1 MLPRVKTSSQKIDKY
16 REIIPASLFREIKSF
31 SKELKGLRVIHI
43 NSTPR
48 GGGVAEVLKSLV
60 PLMKGLGLDVHWHTI
75 PPQKEFFEITK
86 QIHNALQGKKSHLPK
101 SFKKNYLSYTKEV
114 SSLMRNME
122 ADVWILHDPQ
132 PAALVDFIGD
142 SVKIS
147 RIHIDSSNPDPGAW
161 NFIRSFLL
169 SFDKI
174 IFSSKDFVGKK
185 VASKSVIFAPAI
197 NPFTEKN
204 TPMKESSAKD
214 ILESFGINTKKPLI
228 VQVSRFDPFK
238 DPIGVIKSYKIAKKK
253 IPNLQLALAGLF
265 LAHDD
270 PEAMRVFKE
279 VEKAASGDND
289 IFLFSNP
296 DHLGSLRVDRFVNAC
311 QTASDIVLQKSIKE
325 GFGLSVTEAMW
336 KAKPVIAGRVGGIKL
351 QIKNGK
357 NGFLV
362 SSPQAASHRIIQLLE
377 NKGLRQKI
385 GKQARE
391 TVRKKF
397 LMPRLLNDYLKLFNS
412 LT

>member
-1 MLPRVKTSSQKIDKY
+1 MLPKVKTKAQKLNKY
-16 REIIPASLFREIKSF
+16 KEIISKPLFSEINKL
-31 SKELKGLRVIHI
+31 SKKLKGIKIIHI

-60 PLMKGLGLDVHWHTI
+60 PLMKGVGLDVQWHTI

-86 QIHNALQGKKSHLPK
+86 QIHNALQGRKNHFPK
-101 SFKKNYLSYTKEV
+101 LFKKNYLEYTKEV
-114 SSLMRNME
+114 SGLMRNMK
-122 ADVWILHDPQ
+122 ADIWILHDPQ
-132 PAALVDFIGD
+132 PVALVDFIGD
-142 SVKIS
+142 FIKIS
-147 RIHIDSSNPDPGAW
+147 RMHIDSSSPNLRVW
-161 NFIRSFLL
+161 NFIKPFLL
-169 SFDKI
+169 SFDRI
-174 IFSSKDFVGKK
+174 IFSTKDFIDKDIAK
-185 VASKSVIFAPAI
+185 KSVVFAPAI

-204 TPMKESSAKD
+204 MAMKESLAKE

-238 DPIGVIKSYKIAKKK
+238 DPIGVIKAYKIAKKK

-270 PEAMRVFKE
+270 PEAMRVFKQ
-279 VEKAASGDND
+279 VEKIAGDDND

-296 DHLGSLRVDRFVNAC
+296 NHLGSLRVDRFVNAC
-311 QTASDIVLQKSIKE
+311 QTGADVVLQKSIKE

-336 KAKPVIAGRVGGIKL
+336 KAKPVIGGRAGGIKL
-351 QIKNGK
+351 QIKDGK

-362 SSPQAASHRIIQLLE
+362 SSPKAAAKRIVQLLE
-377 NKGLRQKI
+377 NKKLAQKL
-385 GKQARE
+385 GKQARK
-391 TVRKKF
+391 TVQKNF
-397 LMPRLLNDYLKLFNS
+397 LMPRLLRDYLRLFNS